1 MKCPMMGMGGGDLF
15 AWMMVFKMTLVIWIL
30 IVPLMFLRRLDKL
43 LKILEDKK
51 K

>member
-1 MKCPMMGMGGGDLF
+1 MKCHMMGMGGGDLF
-15 AWMMVFKMTLVIWIL
+15 TSMMVLKMTLAVWIL
-30 IVPLMFLRRLDKL
+30 IVPLMFLRRFDKL

>member
-1 MKCPMMGMGGGDLF
+1 MMGMGSGDFF
-15 AWMMVFKMTLVIWIL
+15 ASMMVLKTILVIWIL
-30 IVPLMFLRRLDKL
+30 IVPMMFLRRLDKL

>member
-1 MKCPMMGMGGGDLF
+1 MRCPMGAGGPEFL
-15 AWMMVFKMTLVIWIL
+15 ASMLMLKAILVIWVL
-30 IVPLMFLRRLDKL
+30 IVPLMFLKRLDKL

>member
-1 MKCPMMGMGGGDLF
+1 MKCPMMGGGDLF
-15 AWMMVFKMTLVIWIL
+15 VSMMIFKMTLVIWIL
-30 IVPLMFLRRLDKL
+30 IVPLMFLRRFDKL

>member
-1 MKCPMMGMGGGDLF
+1 MMGAGDLF
-15 AWMMVFKMTLVIWIL
+15 VSMMIFKMTLVIWIL
-30 IVPLMFLRRLDKL
+30 IVPLMFLRRFDKL

>member
-1 MKCPMMGMGGGDLF
+1 MKCCMGMGGGDVF
-15 AWMMVFKMTLVIWIL
+15 ASMMVLKTILVIWIL